1 MCVCRLRLRCLHTSS
16 RSFYDTGMF
25 TFLYSFRCICLPLGE
40 IKLINSSD
48 ALRRRIR
55 TTGLFTA
62 EVNEFTYFVDSVTVN
77 NQVLRVR
84 SSSTSSGPSYFAHEM
99 GIPKSDDS
107 SFIDWSSDA
116 KICCFHT
123 EDNIYRMHRH
133 HSCSDVI
140 AEKGTMFFTSV
151 CLSVCLLIGLLKITD
166 QRSDLYEIF

>member
-48 ALRRRIR
+48 AFRRRIR

-84 SSSTSSGPSYFAHEM
+84 SSSTSSGPSYLPMKCVSQNQMTSPSSTGALMLRFVASIRRIIFIGCTDITVAAM
-99 GIPKSDDS
+99 LSPKRGL
-107 SFIDWSSDA
+107 
-116 KICCFHT
+116 CF
-123 EDNIYRMHRH
+123 
-133 HSCSDVI
+133 SPL
-140 AEKGTMFFTSV
+140 SV
-151 CLSVCLLIGLLKITD
+151 CLSVC
-166 QRSDLYEIF
+166 